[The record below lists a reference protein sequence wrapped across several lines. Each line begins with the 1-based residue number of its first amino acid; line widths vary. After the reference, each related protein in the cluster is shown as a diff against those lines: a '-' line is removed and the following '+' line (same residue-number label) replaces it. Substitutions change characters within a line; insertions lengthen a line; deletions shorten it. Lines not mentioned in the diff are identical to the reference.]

1 MIYVEHQPTPAIRDC
16 VRLLWYCKAP
26 GLPHARER
34 VLPRGEM
41 QIILNLASDRLTEC
55 SVGRAG
61 TVCPLPP
68 AIVVGPRRQYDL
80 VDTRDLEELLGIVFR
95 PGGAVPFLRENAST
109 LFEKFVSLEDVM
121 QCRDL
126 RALLC
131 EQRSPMQKLIAAEKW
146 LVGGLAGRVP
156 QRKPLTVHALTLLQ
170 ECSVRDTARRL
181 SISERRLHQVFKTEV
196 GLSPKLWS
204 RVQRFQGA
212 LRRLQAGAGPRWE
225 QLALECGF
233 YDQSHLCNEFRAF
246 SGVDLSTY
254 TSSPRLWSNHIAEPM
269 R

>member
-1 MIYVEHQPTPAIRDC
+1 MIYLEHQPGQALKHC

-55 SVGRAG
+55 SVERAG
-61 TVCPLPP
+61 TVGPLPP
-68 AIVVGPRRQYDL
+68 SIVVGPRRQYDL

-95 PGGAVPFLRENAST
+95 PGGAAPFLRENASVF
-109 LFEKFVSLEDVM
+109 FEKFISLEDVVP
-121 QCRDL
+121 CRDL
-126 RALLC
+126 RAVLR
-131 EQRSPMQKLIAAEKW
+131 EHRTPMQKLVALEKW
-146 LVGGLAGRVP
+146 LVEWMDGRVP
-156 QRKPLTVHALTLLQ
+156 HRKPLTVHALTLLRQ
-170 ECSVRDTARRL
+170 YSVRDTARQL
-181 SISERRLHQVFKTEV
+181 SVSERRLHQVFKTEV

-204 RVQRFQGA
+204 RVQRFQHA
-212 LRRLQAGAGPRWE
+212 LHCLQAGAEPRWE

-233 YDQSHLCNEFRAF
+233 YDQSHLCNEFKAF
-246 SGVDLSTY
+246 SGIDLSTY
-254 TSSPRLWSNHIAEPM
+254 TASPRLWPNHVPEQQ